1 MKRRYIAFFSIFLIF
16 FSTVINSVQALATSE
31 NDSSADTATE
41 ETWPTGPS
49 VYADAAIVMEASTG
63 LILYE
68 KNINQAYYP
77 ASITKIMTALLAIE
91 NSSLS
96 EVVTFS
102 KEAIY
107 DVDLDSSRI
116 GIDVGEQLTIQQC
129 LYAIL
134 LESANE
140 VTYAIA
146 EHIAGSIPAFADMMN
161 ARAESIGCTNTHF
174 VNPHGLPDD
183 NHYTSA
189 HDMALIT
196 REAMKNETFRKIFD
210 TRTYQIP
217 PTNIQSE
224 TRYLR
229 NHHKFVLKQ
238 DYLYDDCIGGKTGYT
253 SVAKYTLVSVAKRG
267 DLELICVILHDDCN
281 EHQYTD
287 TKKLFDFCFDN
298 FSIYP
303 IADLE
308 ASATLTESPM
318 FTRYNSLLSQ
328 TETPVIIDENG
339 YLVLPNTAAF
349 DDAKKEVT
357 FYTADTNVDTSGSKT
372 SSASL
377 SKDKVI
383 GKISYNY
390 AGKYVGG
397 ADILYTAT
405 DTPVLIQTATKN
417 NNPTAAPGDSSSS
430 TSSGSLRP
438 VIIGVIVGLF
448 LLAISLYF
456 ILIERPRLKRR
467 SAYYKK
473 RAHRKKSY
481 KDDEFHGL

>member
-1 MKRRYIAFFSIFLIF
+1 MKRQLTAFLCIFILLFSF
-16 FSTVINSVQALATSE
+16 FVAPAQVQAT
-31 NDSSADTATE
+31 DTATE
-41 ETWPTGPS
+41 KAWPDGPN

-68 KNINQAYYP
+68 KNIDHAYYP

-91 NSSLS
+91 NSNLG

-102 KEAIY
+102 KNAIY

-116 GIDVGEQLTIQQC
+116 GIDVGEQLTMQQC

-146 EHIAGSIPAFADMMN
+146 EHIAGNIDAFADMMN
-161 ARAESIGCTNTHF
+161 KRAEEIGCTNTHF
-174 VNPHGLPDD
+174 VNPHGLHDD
-183 NHYTSA
+183 NHYTTA

-196 REAMKNETFRKIFD
+196 REAMKNETFRKIFG

-217 PTNIQSE
+217 PTNIQPE

-267 DLELICVILHDDCN
+267 DLELICVVMHDDSN

-287 TKKLFDFCFDN
+287 TAKLFDFAFDN
-298 FSIYP
+298 FSIYS

-308 ASATLTESPM
+308 SSEALTESPM
-318 FTRYNSLLSQ
+318 FTKYNPLLS
-328 TETPVIIDENG
+328 ETDSPIVTDENG
-339 YLVLPNTAAF
+339 YLVLPNTASF
-349 DDAKKEVT
+349 KDAKKEVT
-357 FYTADTNVDTSGSKT
+357 FYSATDDNAVDN
-372 SSASL
+372 
-377 SKDKVI
+377 VI
-383 GKISYNY
+383 GKISYTYNN
-390 AGKYVGG
+390 KYVGG
-397 ADILYTAT
+397 ANILYQSSDA
-405 DTPVLIQTATKN
+405 PVLMQNEPEK
-417 NNPTAAPGDSSSS
+417 NNPTSAPGVASSEK
-430 TSSGSLRP
+430 SSGSLRP
-438 VIIGVIVGLF
+438 IIIGGIIGLF
-448 LLAISLYF
+448 VLILGLYF
-456 ILIERPRLKRR
+456 VLVERPRLKRR
-467 SAYYKK
+467 SAYYRK
-473 RAHRKKSY
+473 RANRKKY
-481 KDDEFHGL
+481 NDDSFLDL